1 MSENEQNKQSDFMIE
16 KIKERPVNKRKLL
29 RRTVTTAAMAVIFGL
44 IACLTF
50 LILEPVFS
58 NWLYPEEEPKY
69 EYVEFPEETDEMPP
83 EDMVVEQP
91 EPDLQETVENVL
103 QETVENVLLESGQIE
118 EVLSKWV
125 LNAENY
131 KQLYA
136 AMSEY
141 TSELSMSVVTV
152 TGVSSGTDWFDNT
165 YESTSQVSGV
175 IVADNGKE
183 LLILA
188 DRSMLSKADSIIV
201 TFGSGQQIP
210 AVQKQYDK
218 GTGLAVFAVE
228 LSELSQETIERAA
241 TAELG
246 SSNLRNMVGTPVV
259 ALGSPMGVRNSVS
272 YGMITAAGSRWSVVD
287 ANYKLLLTDM
297 YGSQYASGVLFNM
310 NGQVVGIITTGKNG
324 TDMRNLITGIG
335 ISELRKV
342 VTRMSNGKPAAY
354 MGISGIDVTMQANM
368 ESGVPLGAYVT
379 DVVRDSPAMLAGIQR
394 GDIIVQMNDVLIG
407 SFGDYS
413 TALLRLEPEDA
424 VKVTVKRQVQEDYRD
439 VEIDIVLTENR

>member
-1 MSENEQNKQSDFMIE
+1 MPESEQNKQSDFMIE

-83 EDMVVEQP
+83 EDMIVEQP

-103 QETVENVLLESGQIE
+103 QETVDVLLESGQIE

-125 LNAENY
+125 LNQENY

-141 TSELSMSVVTV
+141 TAELSKSVVTV
-152 TGVSSGTDWFDNT
+152 TGVSSGTDWFDNI

-188 DRSMLSKADSIIV
+188 DSSTLSRADSIIV
-201 TFGSGQQIP
+201 TFGSGQQIQ

-228 LSELSQETIERAA
+228 LSDLSQETKDRTA

-246 SSNLRNMVGTPVV
+246 SSNLRNMVGMPVV
-259 ALGSPMGVRNSVS
+259 AIGCPMGIRDSVS

-310 NGQVVGIITTGKNG
+310 QRQVVGIITTGKNG

-354 MGISGIDVTMQANM
+354 MGISGIDVTMQANT

-394 GDIIVQMNDVLIG
+394 GDIIVQMDDVLIG
-407 SFGDYS
+407 SFGDYT
-413 TALLRLEPEDA
+413 TALLRMDPEST

-439 VEIDIVLTENR
+439 VEIDIVLTESK

>member
-1 MSENEQNKQSDFMIE
+1 MPENEQNKQSDFMIE
-16 KIKERPVNKRKLL
+16 KIKERPINKRKLL

-83 EDMVVEQP
+83 EDMVVEMP
-91 EPDLQETVENVL
+91 EPDLQETVETVL
-103 QETVENVLLESGQIE
+103 QETMESVLQESGQIE

-136 AMSEY
+136 AMSGY
-141 TSELSMSVVTV
+141 TEELSKSIVTV
-152 TGVSSGTDWFDNT
+152 TGVSSSTDWFDNI

-175 IVADNGKE
+175 IVADNGQE

-188 DRSMLSKADSIIV
+188 DSSMLNRADSISV
-201 TFGSGQQIP
+201 TFSSGQQTQ
-210 AVQKQYDK
+210 AVRKQYDK
-218 GTGLAVFAVE
+218 GTGLAIFAVE
-228 LSELSQETIERAA
+228 LSDLSQETIEQTSA
-241 TAELG
+241 AELG

-259 ALGSPMGVRNSVS
+259 AMGSPMGVSRSVN
-272 YGMITAAGSRWSVVD
+272 YGMITAAGVRWPVVD
-287 ANYKLLLTDM
+287 ANYKLLYTDM

-310 NGQVVGIITTGKNG
+310 QRQVVGIITTGKNS
-324 TDMRNLITGIG
+324 DMRNLLTAIG

-342 VTRMSNGKPAAY
+342 VTRMSNGTPAAY
-354 MGISGIDVTMQANM
+354 MGISGIDVTVQANT
-368 ESGVPLGAYVT
+368 EIGVPLGAYVT

-394 GDIIVQMNDVLIG
+394 GDIIVQMDDVLIG
-407 SFGDYS
+407 SFGDY
-413 TALLRLEPEDA
+413 TTTLLRLAPESTI
-424 VKVTVKRQVQEDYRD
+424 KVTVKRQVQEDYRD
-439 VEIDIVLTENR
+439 VELDIVLTESR

>member
-1 MSENEQNKQSDFMIE
+1 MPENEQNKQSDFMIE

-83 EDMVVEQP
+83 EDMIVEQP

-103 QETVENVLLESGQIE
+103 QETVDVLLESGQIE

-125 LNAENY
+125 LNEENY

-141 TSELSMSVVTV
+141 TAELSKSVVTV
-152 TGVSSGTDWFDNT
+152 TGVSSGTDWFDNI

-188 DRSMLSKADSIIV
+188 DSSTLSRADSIIV
-201 TFGSGQQIP
+201 TFGSGQQIQ

-228 LSELSQETIERAA
+228 LSDLSQETKDRTA

-246 SSNLRNMVGTPVV
+246 SSNLRNMVGMPVV
-259 ALGSPMGVRNSVS
+259 AIGSPMGIRDSVS

-310 NGQVVGIITTGKNG
+310 QRQVVGIITTGKNG

-354 MGISGIDVTMQANM
+354 MGISGIDVTMQANT

-394 GDIIVQMNDVLIG
+394 GDIIVQMDDVLIG
-407 SFGDYS
+407 SFGDYT
-413 TALLRLEPEDA
+413 TALLRMDPEST

-439 VEIDIVLTENR
+439 VEIDIVLTESK

>member
-1 MSENEQNKQSDFMIE
+1 MPESEQNKQSDFMIE

-83 EDMVVEQP
+83 EDMIVEQP

-103 QETVENVLLESGQIE
+103 QETVDVLLESGQIE

-125 LNAENY
+125 LNQENY

-141 TSELSMSVVTV
+141 TAELSKSVVTV
-152 TGVSSGTDWFDNT
+152 TGVSSGTDWFDNI

-188 DRSMLSKADSIIV
+188 DSSTLSRADSIIV
-201 TFGSGQQIP
+201 TFGSGQQIQ

-228 LSELSQETIERAA
+228 LSDLSQETKDRTA

-246 SSNLRNMVGTPVV
+246 SSNLRNMVGMPVV
-259 ALGSPMGVRNSVS
+259 AIGSPMGIRDSVS

-310 NGQVVGIITTGKNG
+310 QRQVVGIITTGKNG

-354 MGISGIDVTMQANM
+354 MGISGIDVTMQANT

-394 GDIIVQMNDVLIG
+394 GDIIVQMDDVLIG
-407 SFGDYS
+407 SFGDYT
-413 TALLRLEPEDA
+413 TALLRMDPEST

-439 VEIDIVLTENR
+439 VEIDIVLTESK

>member
-1 MSENEQNKQSDFMIE
+1 MIE

-29 RRTVTTAAMAVIFGL
+29 RRTVITAAMAVIFGL

-91 EPDLQETVENVL
+91 EPDLQETVETVL
-103 QETVENVLLESGQIE
+103 QETVESVLLESGQIE

-141 TSELSMSVVTV
+141 TEELSKSVVTV

-188 DRSMLSKADSIIV
+188 DRSALSRADSITV
-201 TFGSGQQIP
+201 TFCSGQQTQ

-228 LSELSQETIERAA
+228 LADLSQETIDQTK

-246 SSNLRNMVGTPVV
+246 SSNLRNMVGMPVV
-259 ALGSPMGVRNSVS
+259 AMGSPMGVKDSVN

-310 NGQVVGIITTGKNG
+310 QSQVVGIITTGKNG

-342 VTRMSNGKPAAY
+342 VTRMSNGTPAAY

-407 SFGDYS
+407 SFGDYT
-413 TALLRLEPEDA
+413 TALLRMAPEST

-439 VEIDIVLTENR
+439 VEIDITLDESR